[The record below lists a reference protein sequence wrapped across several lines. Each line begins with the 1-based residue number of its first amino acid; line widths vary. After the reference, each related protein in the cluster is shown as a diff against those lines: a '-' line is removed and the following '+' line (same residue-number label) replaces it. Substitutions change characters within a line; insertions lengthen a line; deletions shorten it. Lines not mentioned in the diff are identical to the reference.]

1 MWKKFG
7 KSVRGGSSI
16 EYALF
21 LSAMAIMVVT
31 GVAVMGD
38 QFKPQIIAWREG
50 VKPVEID
57 YVTTASTPKK
67 SGELTTDVQIDGD
80 TKTYRIYKLPKALQ
94 SPEN

>member
-7 KSVRGGSSI
+7 NSVRGGSSI

-31 GVAVMGD
+31 GVAVMGV

-67 SGELTTDVQIDGD
+67 NGELTTDVQIDDG
-80 TKTYRIYKLPKALQ
+80 TKTYRVYKLPKSLQ
-94 SPEN
+94 QPEN